1 MKPDNEKVI
10 KIFWW
15 NVNRR
20 LDVILKSQSAIQ
32 VCTPQI
38 MFLLESSMGYDIL
51 PTIKN
56 YTKLADQN
64 VKSLDYGGIVAYVEN
79 SLAPHVF
86 EIKYNTC
93 FISLR
98 LDHIPQFVFIGMYI
112 QPEGSSHF
120 DGDMFGILGSYL
132 LSLRERNLVP
142 ILGGDMN
149 CRFGELNIAFQEQR
163 LAYTE
168 NKDSTSNH
176 HGRTYGIDL
185 CDSCKIFPL
194 NHLKM
199 YNRTFAGD
207 FTYHKADKKSQID
220 YVFTDRTGL
229 KYIEK
234 FEICVDSW
242 HLSNHRPLCLEI
254 KASESINCHTLWRR
268 SKDLNYEFDPQ
279 QTKPT
284 RYLATYDTDI
294 FQGYLNDNHRN
305 VEKAV
310 LRELEKEN
318 LNGALITFEEHL
330 KKAYKISKKKVSRTE
345 QVEYKKMEQANANFN
360 KLQECLNGEIDGDT
374 TELLEA
380 YKKSR
385 KEVSNEIFN
394 KEQKKWNEIIGESSK
409 KLWEKIDWKGNLNS
423 QNTQAPVFE
432 ELTANFEELYH
443 APEEELDKIDE
454 LSSDKYVPELDDPI
468 SKEELDKAM
477 GKMKNGGYDHRLEF
491 FKPIVKI
498 FSPLILLILNIIF
511 YISYP
516 VELAVSLLNA
526 IPKPGPPSPRNFRGI
541 QMLKA
546 LAVLYD
552 RIITNRLE
560 LWVAVRAVQSGFQK
574 LKSTLH
580 QIFTIR
586 LLIEIAKMTN
596 TTLYIGMF
604 DLEKAFDKVSRY
616 KLLQKLIAKGIG
628 NCMLQALKRI
638 YKFTYCVL
646 SYGHDISKKF
656 RTFTGIRQGAAS
668 SALLFIAFID
678 DLVKHLE
685 ERCEP
690 EPILDTLHCLLHAD
704 DTAILS
710 TNCELFVNKCNH
722 MLDYFSENSLSLNL
736 SKSGYLII
744 NGKEEDIKCNLE
756 LKNGILP
763 YKNELK
769 YLGIKISDSGNLRE
783 DVSRYVE
790 AKRNNLSIK
799 FRNFCRRHF
808 LAPLFVKTKVLNSC
822 VSSSLIYACETWG
835 MKTSKIAET
844 AFRQGLKSALSVRD
858 CTNNEIVYVESGEW
872 LSK

>member
-1 MKPDNEKVI
+1 M
-10 KIFWW
+10 
-15 NVNRR
+15 
-20 LDVILKSQSAIQ
+20 
-32 VCTPQI
+32 
-38 MFLLESSMGYDIL
+38 
-51 PTIKN
+51 
-56 YTKLADQN
+56 
-64 VKSLDYGGIVAYVEN
+64 
-79 SLAPHVF
+79 
-86 EIKYNTC
+86 
-93 FISLR
+93 
-98 LDHIPQFVFIGMYI
+98 
-112 QPEGSSHF
+112 
-120 DGDMFGILGSYL
+120 
-132 LSLRERNLVP
+132 
-142 ILGGDMN
+142 
-149 CRFGELNIAFQEQR
+149 
-163 LAYTE
+163 
-168 NKDSTSNH
+168 
-176 HGRTYGIDL
+176 
-185 CDSCKIFPL
+185 
-194 NHLKM
+194 
-199 YNRTFAGD
+199 
-207 FTYHKADKKSQID
+207 
-220 YVFTDRTGL
+220 
-229 KYIEK
+229 
-234 FEICVDSW
+234 
-242 HLSNHRPLCLEI
+242 
-254 KASESINCHTLWRR
+254 
-268 SKDLNYEFDPQ
+268 
-279 QTKPT
+279 
-284 RYLATYDTDI
+284 
-294 FQGYLNDNHRN
+294 
-305 VEKAV
+305 
-310 LRELEKEN
+310 
-318 LNGALITFEEHL
+318 

-345 QVEYKKMEQANANFN
+345 QVEYKKMEQANTNFN
-360 KLQECLNGEIDGDT
+360 KLQKCLNGEIDGDT

-380 YKKSR
+380 YQKSR
-385 KEVSNEIFN
+385 KEVSAEIFK

-454 LSSDKYVPELDDPI
+454 LSSDKYVPALDDPI

-477 GKMKNGGYDHRLEF
+477 GKMKNGGYDHRLEV

-685 ERCEP
+685 DRCEP

-710 TNCELFVNKCNH
+710 TNRDLFVNKCNH

-744 NGKEEDIKCNLE
+744 NGKEEDIKCNLQ
-756 LKNGILP
+756 LKNGMLP

-769 YLGIKISDSGNLRE
+769 YLGIKISDTGNLRE

-808 LAPLFVKTKVLNSC
+808 LAPLFVKIKVLNSC
-822 VSSSLIYACETWG
+822 VSSSLVYACETWG

-858 CTNNEIVYVESGEW
+858 CTNNEIVYAESGEW
-872 LSK
+872 PLEIRIAKQQMKFWSAIEEIVNTDPDHYITKLVRIGESTDYIKYYRNLMNTHTDVKTCNDSLKRNFKDLLREKFEKAARDDPDSKLGTYLMINPELESPEYKQKIEYQRVLIRRYRTGSHNLRIEKDRRFPNSKREDRVCRCNMGVQTVRHVIMDCPLLQISRQKHGIDNLQSGITNDDFLVEMECTLNIKSR